1 MTLMKHWMVAIAAA
15 CSLCGAAHGAG
26 GRTDRTDESNASRPA
41 IEKLVRELA
50 DENFRVREQAT
61 RDLWARGGEAL
72 RALEEAVD
80 SPDPERAI
88 RAREVLR
95 KIQLHITPDTDPQ
108 VVDWLERYATATP
121 SQKSALLEKLR
132 GKRAWRQ
139 MLKLY
144 AGESDVELREKM
156 QNTMR
161 SVAQRAARE
170 MLLKGDVAAAREF
183 LELAPAD
190 NAGLLALAEFHRSQ
204 GTLEGEIERAKALP
218 GRKGALWRLALW
230 RSAGNTTAARK
241 AAIEAGERRIAALMA
256 ALDGDPLPWLESMK
270 DPGRSSD
277 VARRYANIASARWT
291 GGGNSAKD
299 LSQLTHIAASRELN
313 ESGAAL
319 NALFLLAEVKTAEPA
334 FKQSMPHA
342 AFNHFD
348 MLERIP
354 EALAILEIDPVKP
367 DYRAWVDSQ
376 LAELL
381 ENDAEDEIEAADIEG
396 EFISLANFL
405 ERRGLHEEA
414 RNAYIEPMIKLS
426 AKDLNAFGDCLGRM
440 FSSSGGAPRL
450 ARDVALAWTDGK
462 EERWQ
467 EALIAAFGEN
477 EHTNTW
483 WDWLQE
489 VRPAAG
495 SAGRFDAMLVLFGLI
510 PDAAGM
516 RDDWLALL
524 WKSID
529 DAPAN
534 QRQTRILRL
543 AELFTEAGD
552 AESSLAAWKLMSPET
567 REMTYWGHALVHLSA
582 AGRWAEAAELI
593 QSQINTLTE
602 AGTETGADL
611 HAYAA
616 AALRAAGNR
625 EMAAR
630 HESWADQ
637 LSLGQASTAIRIGNG
652 FSFGGDFRRAAEWW
666 KRAVMLTDPDSEE
679 LSTSLKFYCDALL
692 AAENWPLVASTSEL
706 QAALYAVTDYL
717 MTTQLPLM
725 RLRLQADMAR
735 ALTVLAKDRGR
746 ALALLENCH
755 RVFATDGSLADYFI
769 PALRKAGLTKQH
781 DDWFRM
787 SWRHLR
793 DVLEKYPESE
803 NTLNTAAWFATRALR
818 ELDAAGALI
827 RRALELN
834 PRQAAYLDTMAEY
847 HFALGQREAALGW
860 SQKAVNSSPEDTMIR
875 RQQARFRDDPFPD

>member
-1 MTLMKHWMVAIAAA
+1 MKHWMVATAAA
-15 CSLCGAAHGAG
+15 CSLCGVAHASG
-26 GRTDRTDESNASRPA
+26 GRTDESNASRPT

-61 RDLWARGGEAL
+61 RDLWARGSEAL
-72 RALEEAVD
+72 RALEEAVE
-80 SPDPERAI
+80 SPDPERSI

-95 KIQLHITPDTDPQ
+95 KIQLHITPDTDPE

-121 SQKSALLEKLR
+121 SQKSALLVKLR

-161 SVAQRAARE
+161 SVAQQAARE
-170 MLLKGDVAAAREF
+170 MLLKGEVAAAREF

-190 NAGLLALAEFHRSQ
+190 NSGLLALAEFHRSQ
-204 GTLEGEIERAKALP
+204 GTLQREIERAKSLP

-241 AAIEAGERRIAALMA
+241 AAIEAGETRIAAVMA

-277 VARRYANIASARWT
+277 VARRYANIASARWSGRRNPAT
-291 GGGNSAKD
+291 D
-299 LSQLTHIAASRELN
+299 LMQLTHIAASRELD

-319 NALFLLAEVKTAEPA
+319 NALFLLAELKAAEPA

-354 EALAILEIDPVKP
+354 EALEILKIDPENP
-367 DYRAWVDSQ
+367 DYRAWVDSR
-376 LAELL
+376 LAELAG
-381 ENDAEDEIEAADIEG
+381 NDAEDEIEAADIEG
-396 EFISLANFL
+396 EFVSLANFL

-414 RNAYIEPMIKLS
+414 RNAYVGPMIELS
-426 AKDLNAFGDCLGRM
+426 AKDLNAFADCLGRM
-440 FSSSGGAPRL
+440 FASSGGAPRL
-450 ARDVALAWTDGK
+450 ARDVALAWTNGK

-483 WDWLQE
+483 WDWLKE
-489 VRPAAG
+489 VRPGAAP
-495 SAGRFDAMLVLFGLI
+495 ATRFDAMLVLFGLI
-510 PDAAGM
+510 PDTAGT

-529 DAPAN
+529 GSPAN

-543 AELFTEAGD
+543 AELLAESGD
-552 AESSLAAWKLMSPET
+552 ADNSLAAWKLMSPET
-567 REMTYWGHALVHLSA
+567 RQMTHWGHALTHLSA
-582 AGRWAEAAELI
+582 AGRWDEAAELI
-593 QSQINTLTE
+593 QSQIKTLTE
-602 AGTETGADL
+602 GGNKPGADL

-616 AALRAAGNR
+616 AALRAAGNP
-625 EMAAR
+625 ESAAR
-630 HESWADQ
+630 HESWANQ
-637 LSLGQASTAIRIGNG
+637 LSLGQSSTAVRIGNG
-652 FSFGGDFRRAAEWW
+652 FSFGGDFHRAAEWW
-666 KRAVMLTDPDSEE
+666 KRAVLLADPDGDE
-679 LSTSLKFYCDALL
+679 LATSLRFYSDALL
-692 AAENWPLVASTSEL
+692 AAENWRLVASISEL

-725 RLRLQADMAR
+725 RLRLQADAAR
-735 ALTVLAKDRGR
+735 AFTILANDRDR

-755 RVFATDGSLADYFI
+755 RVSATDGSLADFFI
-769 PALRKAGLTKQH
+769 PALRKAGLIQQH
-781 DDWFRM
+781 DDWFRI
-787 SWRHLR
+787 SWRHLAS
-793 DVLEKYPESE
+793 VLEKYPDSE

-818 ELDAAGALI
+818 ELDSAGELI

-847 HFALGQREAALGW
+847 QFARGRREAALEW
-860 SQKAVNSSPEDTMIR
+860 SQKAVNASPEDTMIR
-875 RQQARFRDDPFPD
+875 RQQARFRDDPFPH